1 MIEPIPMPPP
11 PAPPMPAYAGF
22 WLRVLAFVI
31 DGFVL
36 GAVEA
41 PIWIPF
47 VWVPLWRSVQEG
59 MRTGVPQH
67 FHLFYGWTLLGAA
80 ISYLYAFVM
89 IGRWNATLGKFAV
102 GIRVRRSDGTVA
114 GWREAALRPIL
125 QTVLAL
131 PRLSGVG
138 LLTLVDDLWMVWD
151 KRSQTLHD
159 KIAGTIVVEREGH
172 GSATRPGVG

>member
-1 MIEPIPMPPP
+1 MIEPIPLPAP

-22 WLRVLAFVI
+22 WIRVLASII
-31 DGFVL
+31 DALVL
-36 GAVEA
+36 AAVEA
-41 PIWIPF
+41 PLWIPF
-47 VWVPLWRSVQEG
+47 VWAPLWRSVQEG

-67 FHLFYGWTLLGAA
+67 FHVFYAWTLLGAA
-80 ISYLYAFVM
+80 IAYLYAFVM

-102 GIRVRRSDGTVA
+102 GIRVRRPDGTPA

-151 KRSQTLHD
+151 KQSQTLHD
-159 KIAGTIVVEREGH
+159 KIAGTIVVAND
-172 GSATRPGVG
+172 ATGLQQDPG